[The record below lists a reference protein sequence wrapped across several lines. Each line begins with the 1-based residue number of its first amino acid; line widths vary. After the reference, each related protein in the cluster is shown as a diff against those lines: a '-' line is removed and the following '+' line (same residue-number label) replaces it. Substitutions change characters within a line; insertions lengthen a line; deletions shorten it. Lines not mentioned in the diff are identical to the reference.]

1 MNDRIEKLAGQSW
14 NYAYDLDYIKGKV
27 AVDGFIDKN
36 FWDEYNKKFANLIIE
51 ECIKLVGPTPDH
63 RLESDYYLGGREG
76 IELLDNVVE
85 TIKKHFGIED
95 E

>member
-1 MNDRIEKLAGQSW
+1 MNQRIRILAEKSGFFPVPDETES
-14 NYAYDLDYIKGKV
+14 DL
-27 AVDGFIDKN
+27 
-36 FWDEYNKKFANLIIE
+36 EYRAENARYERFAKLIIE

-85 TIKKHFGIED
+85 SIKKHFGIKD
-95 E
+95 D